1 MSEARAGLRSL
12 AHCPWR
18 GCRPTLVN
26 SAKQPKSMAMFHR
39 RDFLTASAASLAA
52 PAVATSALAR
62 PALGRGLADVA
73 VVGAGVFGAFAAL
86 ALRENGHRVV
96 SLDQYGPVSPRASSS
111 GETRSIR
118 SGYGDQAFYSAWSAR
133 ALTKWRAREAEF
145 GRKLLYPS
153 ARIELT
159 DRWTDGMLAQRKIFD
174 GLKLP
179 YAIAGRDEL
188 RHGFPQMAF
197 DDVEFAFVETAASS
211 VLVKAREAVL
221 ATIEAFEKKGGQSR
235 FARATPGEAQG
246 RRLLSLKLDGGDTL
260 SAGSFVFAVGPWAGQ
275 LFPAIAHPRI
285 SVYRSEYLY
294 YGTPAGDPRFSWPHQ
309 PLWHDHIRGG
319 WGFGSI
325 ERGLKYS
332 VAPGPRVDIDPD
344 TADRMPRDALIKA
357 SRAYIAAR
365 FPALA
370 GAPILE
376 SRVCQ
381 VDDARTT
388 NFLVD
393 RHPDFDNVF
402 LAFAGGGHGFKHG
415 PMVGDYVADLVG
427 GRPLEPDAAQ
437 LFQLGAH
444 PSMAV

>member
-1 MSEARAGLRSL
+1 MGRQSEASPDAIMIGL
-12 AHCPWR
+12 
-18 GCRPTLVN
+18 
-26 SAKQPKSMAMFHR
+26 AMLQR
-39 RDFLTASAASLAA
+39 RDFLSASAATLAA
-52 PAVATSALAR
+52 PALAHAATPA
-62 PALGRGLADVA
+62 PALGQGRPDVA

-86 ALRENGHRVV
+86 ALREAGQQVV
-96 SLDQYGPVSPRASSS
+96 CLDQYGPASPRASSS

-118 SGYGDQAFYSAWSAR
+118 AGYGGQGFYSAWSAK
-133 ALTKWRAREAEF
+133 ALAQWRLREGEF

-159 DRWTDGMLAQRKIFD
+159 DHWTEGMVAQRRIFD
-174 GLKLP
+174 DLKLP
-179 YAIAGRDEL
+179 YEIAPREEL
-188 RHGFPQMAF
+188 RRRFPQMAF
-197 DDVEFAFVETAASS
+197 DDVDFAFVETAASS

-221 ATIEAFEKKGGQSR
+221 ATVEHFEKKGGQMR
-235 FARATPGEAQG
+235 FARAVPGATQG
-246 RRLLSLKLDGGDTL
+246 RRLLSLALDGGESL
-260 SAGSFVFAVGPWAGQ
+260 AAGSYVFAVGPWAGK
-275 LFPAIAHPRI
+275 LMPAIARPRI
-285 SVYRSEYLY
+285 NVFRSEYLY

-332 VAPGPRVDIDPD
+332 VAPGQRVALDPD
-344 TADRMPRDALIKA
+344 SAERLPREELIKA

-381 VDDARTT
+381 VDDANTT
-388 NFLVD
+388 NFLID
-393 RHPDFDNVF
+393 RHPDFDNVY

-415 PMVGDYVADLVG
+415 PMVGGYVADMVM
-427 GRPLEPDAAQ
+427 GRPLDADARR
-437 LFQLGAH
+437 LFNLAAH
-444 PSMAV
+444 RPSLV

>member
-1 MSEARAGLRSL
+1 
-12 AHCPWR
+12 
-18 GCRPTLVN
+18 
-26 SAKQPKSMAMFHR
+26 MFDR

-52 PAVATSALAR
+52 PALTAAAA
-62 PALGRGLADVA
+62 PAIGRGRPDVA

-86 ALRENGHRVV
+86 ALREQGHRVV

-159 DRWTDGMLAQRKIFD
+159 DHWTAGMTAQRKIFD
-174 GLKLP
+174 DLKLP
-179 YAIAGRDEL
+179 YDIASRDEL
-188 RHGFPQMAF
+188 RRRFPQMAF
-197 DDVEFAFVETAASS
+197 DDVDFAFVETAATS

-221 ATIEAFEKKGGQSR
+221 ATIEAFERKGGQSR
-235 FARATPGEAQG
+235 FARAMPGEAQG
-246 RRLLSLKLDGGDTL
+246 RRLLSLKLDGGETL
-260 SAGSFVFAVGPWAGQ
+260 SAGSFVFAVGPWAGK
-275 LFPAIAHPRI
+275 LFPAIARPCI

-325 ERGLKYS
+325 ERGLKHS
-332 VAPGPRVDIDPD
+332 VAPGPRVGIDPD
-344 TADRMPRDALIKA
+344 TAERMPREDLINA

-381 VDDARTT
+381 VDDAHTA

-415 PMVGDYVADLVG
+415 PMVGDYVADLIS
-427 GRPLEPDAAQ
+427 GRPVEPDAAR
-437 LFQLGAH
+437 LFPLAAH
-444 PSMAV
+444 PPIADGLG

>member
-1 MSEARAGLRSL
+1 MI
-12 AHCPWR
+12 
-18 GCRPTLVN
+18 
-26 SAKQPKSMAMFHR
+26 QR
-39 RDFLTASAASLAA
+39 RDFLSASAATLAA
-52 PAVATSALAR
+52 PALAR
-62 PALGRGLADVA
+62 GARVAPAHGKGLPDVA
-73 VVGAGVFGAFAAL
+73 VVGAGVFGAFTAL
-86 ALRENGHRVV
+86 TLRERGHGVL

-133 ALTKWRAREAEF
+133 ALAKWKLREAEY

-159 DRWTDGMLAQRKIFD
+159 DRWHPAMLAQRKIFD
-174 GLKLP
+174 DLKLP
-179 YAIAGRDEL
+179 YEIASRDEL
-188 RHGFPQMAF
+188 RRRFPQMGF
-197 DDVEFAFVETAASS
+197 DDVDFAFVETAASS

-235 FARATPGEAQG
+235 FARAVPGEVQG
-246 RRLLSLKLDGGDTL
+246 RRMLSLKLDGGESI
-260 SAGSFVFAVGPWAGQ
+260 SAGSFVFAVGPWAGK
-275 LFPAIAHPRI
+275 LLPGIARPR
-285 SVYRSEYLY
+285 VHVWRSEYLY

-332 VAPGPRVDIDPD
+332 VAPGPRVAMDPD
-344 TADRMPRDALIKA
+344 TAERLPREELIKA

-370 GAPILE
+370 GAPIME

-381 VDDARTT
+381 VDDANTT
-388 NFLVD
+388 NFLID

-415 PMVGDYVADLVG
+415 PMVGDYVADLVTG
-427 GRPLEPDAAQ
+427 KPTEPDARH
-437 LFQLGAH
+437 LFDIGAH
-444 PSMAV
+444 PAAG

>member
-1 MSEARAGLRSL
+1 MIQRRNFL
-12 AHCPWR
+12 
-18 GCRPTLVN
+18 
-26 SAKQPKSMAMFHR
+26 SAS
-39 RDFLTASAASLAA
+39 
-52 PAVATSALAR
+52 VATLATPALAR
-62 PALGRGLADVA
+62 AAATAPAHGKGLPDVA
-73 VVGAGVFGAFAAL
+73 VVGAGVFGAFTAL
-86 ALRENGHRVV
+86 TLRERGHHIL

-133 ALTKWRAREAEF
+133 ALAKWRLREAEY

-159 DRWTDGMLAQRKIFD
+159 DRWHPAMLAQRKIFD
-174 GLKLP
+174 DLKLP
-179 YAIAGRDEL
+179 YEIASREEL
-188 RHGFPQMAF
+188 RRRFPQMGF
-197 DDVEFAFVETAASS
+197 DDVDFAFVETASSS

-235 FARATPGEAQG
+235 FARAVPGETQG
-246 RRLLSLKLDGGDTL
+246 RRLLSLKLDGGESV
-260 SAGSFVFAVGPWAGQ
+260 SAGSFVFAVGPWAGK
-275 LFPAIAHPRI
+275 LLPGLARPR
-285 SVYRSEYLY
+285 VNVWRSEYLY

-332 VAPGPRVDIDPD
+332 VAPGPRVAMDPD
-344 TADRMPRDALIKA
+344 TAERLPRENLIEA

-370 GAPILE
+370 GAPIME

-381 VDDARTT
+381 VDDANTT
-388 NFLVD
+388 NFLID

-415 PMVGDYVADLVG
+415 PMVGDYVADLVTG
-427 GRPLEPDAAQ
+427 QSLEPAARS
-437 LFQLGAH
+437 LFELGAH
-444 PSMAV
+444 PAAG